1 MWSDAVVQ
9 RRLGDHVCSEPLC
22 SRCGHISGIFDH
34 NRCRSDPE
42 RWNHIVARNQ
52 LILVQ
57 RVATLLSLAFKSQ
70 LDTCIFSKGHSSSP
84 LADYSHTFVLY
95 VSGTRSRL
103 RPDIPGMG
111 FSDPGAW
118 GASIA
123 NGGCRGSS
131 SSEG

>member
-1 MWSDAVVQ
+1 MVSDTAVQ

-22 SRCGHISGIFDH
+22 SRCGHISGIPDYNH
-34 NRCRSDPE
+34 CRSGPE
-42 RWNHIVARNQ
+42 RWNHVVARNQ
-52 LILVQ
+52 MILVR
-57 RVATLLSLAFKSQ
+57 RVATLLSLGFYSQ
-70 LDTCIFSKGHSSSP
+70 PDTCIFTKGHSSSQ

-103 RPDIPGMG
+103 RPDIPGIG
-111 FSDPGAW
+111 FSGPGAW

-123 NGGCRGSS
+123 KGGLRGSS